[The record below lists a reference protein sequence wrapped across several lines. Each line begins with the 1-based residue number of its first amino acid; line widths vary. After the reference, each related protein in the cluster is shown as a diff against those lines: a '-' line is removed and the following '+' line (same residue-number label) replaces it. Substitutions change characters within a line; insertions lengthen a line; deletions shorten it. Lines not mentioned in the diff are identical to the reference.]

1 MTVKMHTL
9 WPSNSISDTM
19 NTLGRANRL
28 IGLAM
33 LFISISLFL
42 IYSYFLLSS
51 QWGLLI
57 LQATVLVAVGAL
69 AAVMAWIG
77 FTMATAP
84 RT

>member
-1 MTVKMHTL
+1 
-9 WPSNSISDTM
+9 M

-33 LFISISLFL
+33 LFISISLFF

-51 QWGLLI
+51 QWGLLT

>member
-1 MTVKMHTL
+1 MT
-9 WPSNSISDTM
+9 
-19 NTLGRANRL
+19 TLGKANKL
-28 IGLAM
+28 IGLAI

-69 AAVMAWIG
+69 ATVMAWIG

>member
-1 MTVKMHTL
+1 MKA
-9 WPSNSISDTM
+9 
-19 NTLGRANRL
+19 LGKANRL
-28 IGLAM
+28 IGLAI
-33 LFISISLFL
+33 LFISILLFL

>member
-1 MTVKMHTL
+1 MHTL

-19 NTLGRANRL
+19 NSLGKANRL
-28 IGLAM
+28 IGLAL
-33 LFISISLFL
+33 LFSSIFLFL

-57 LQATVLVAVGAL
+57 LQATVLVAVAAL

>member
-1 MTVKMHTL
+1 MTVKTHTL
-9 WPSNSISDTM
+9 WPSNSISETM

>member
-1 MTVKMHTL
+1 
-9 WPSNSISDTM
+9 M

-33 LFISISLFL
+33 LFISISLFF

>member
-1 MTVKMHTL
+1 
-9 WPSNSISDTM
+9 M

>member
-1 MTVKMHTL
+1 
-9 WPSNSISDTM
+9 M

-33 LFISISLFL
+33 LFISISLFF

-69 AAVMAWIG
+69 AVVMAWIG

>member
-1 MTVKMHTL
+1 MHTL

-19 NTLGRANRL
+19 NTLGKANRL
-28 IGLAM
+28 IGLAI

>member
-1 MTVKMHTL
+1 M
-9 WPSNSISDTM
+9 NSLSK
-19 NTLGRANRL
+19 ANRL
-28 IGLAM
+28 TGLAI

-57 LQATVLVAVGAL
+57 LQATVLVAVAAI

>member
-1 MTVKMHTL
+1 MHTS
-9 WPSNSISDTM
+9 WPLNSVSNKMKSR
-19 NTLGRANRL
+19 GRANRAT
-28 IGLAM
+28 GLAI
-33 LFISISLFL
+33 LFVSIFLFL
-42 IYSYFLLSS
+42 IYTFFLLSS

-57 LQATVLVAVGAL
+57 VQITVLLGVAAF

>member
-1 MTVKMHTL
+1 
-9 WPSNSISDTM
+9 M
-19 NTLGRANRL
+19 NTLGKANRL
-28 IGLAM
+28 IGLAI

-57 LQATVLVAVGAL
+57 LQATVLVAVGAI

>member
-1 MTVKMHTL
+1 M
-9 WPSNSISDTM
+9 NS
-19 NTLGRANRL
+19 LGKANRL
-28 IGLAM
+28 IGLAL
-33 LFISISLFL
+33 LFSSIFLFL

-57 LQATVLVAVGAL
+57 LQATVLVAVAAI

>member
-1 MTVKMHTL
+1 MHTL

-19 NTLGRANRL
+19 NSLGRANRL
-28 IGLAM
+28 IGLAI

>member
-1 MTVKMHTL
+1 MHTL

-19 NTLGRANRL
+19 NSLGKANRL
-28 IGLAM
+28 IGLAL
-33 LFISISLFL
+33 LFSSIFLFL

-57 LQATVLVAVGAL
+57 LQATVLVAVAAI

>member
-1 MTVKMHTL
+1 M
-9 WPSNSISDTM
+9 NS
-19 NTLGRANRL
+19 LGKANRL
-28 IGLAM
+28 IGLAL
-33 LFISISLFL
+33 LFSSIFLFL

>member
-1 MTVKMHTL
+1 
-9 WPSNSISDTM
+9 M
-19 NTLGRANRL
+19 NALGKANRL
-28 IGLAM
+28 IGLAI
-33 LFISISLFL
+33 LFTSISLFL

>member
-1 MTVKMHTL
+1 
-9 WPSNSISDTM
+9 M
-19 NTLGRANRL
+19 NTLGKANRL
-28 IGLAM
+28 IGLAI

-57 LQATVLVAVGAL
+57 LRATVLVAVGAL

>member
-1 MTVKMHTL
+1 
-9 WPSNSISDTM
+9 M

-42 IYSYFLLSS
+42 IYSYFLFSS

>member
-1 MTVKMHTL
+1 
-9 WPSNSISDTM
+9 M
-19 NTLGRANRL
+19 NTLGKANRL
-28 IGLAM
+28 IGLAI

>member
-1 MTVKMHTL
+1 VTVKTPTL

>member
-1 MTVKMHTL
+1 MHTL

-19 NTLGRANRL
+19 NSLGKANRL
-28 IGLAM
+28 IGLAL
-33 LFISISLFL
+33 LFSSIFLFL

-57 LQATVLVAVGAL
+57 LQATVLVAVAAM

>member
-1 MTVKMHTL
+1 M
-9 WPSNSISDTM
+9 NS
-19 NTLGRANRL
+19 LGRANRL
-28 IGLAM
+28 IGLAI

-69 AAVMAWIG
+69 AAVMVWIG

>member
-1 MTVKMHTL
+1 M
-9 WPSNSISDTM
+9 NS
-19 NTLGRANRL
+19 LGRANRL
-28 IGLAM
+28 IGLAI

>member
-1 MTVKMHTL
+1 
-9 WPSNSISDTM
+9 M
-19 NTLGRANRL
+19 NALGKANRL
-28 IGLAM
+28 IGLAI